1 MLLTCT
7 CQLSSCH
14 RQVIYVG
21 PATTITT
28 TTCMIYD
35 LAGHAEYYNSHAA
48 ILETLI
54 RKSAAIFLILVDLS
68 KAVGN
73 IKKELYYWTSFLEIQ
88 SSKIPSHIVIV
99 GSHVDILS
107 SDPQQLKE
115 KCDLV
120 VEIAQ
125 DTIRTEQFAGF
136 VPLDCRQ
143 LSPDHV
149 QPLMN
154 IVRKSRD
161 TLATPEEDEKMSFSC
176 HLLHSLLT
184 DKVSKTAITLEDLM
198 QLIAGEDL
206 PACLSDPETLATSLE
221 ILADKGLILFHRD
234 SLHLWSSCIVLE
246 QQALLE
252 EVNGKLFAPE
262 TFKKHRKIA
271 SNTGIVP
278 VSLLHGTFP
287 DYDKELLVVLLRVL
301 EFCHEL
307 DPTVLETISTNL
319 STGSA
324 SGERLLFF
332 PALVSAVLPVM
343 LDIAKGFGWAVF
355 CKNPY
360 QILTTRV
367 LQVILLRLAFKFC
380 LPKRSGPEVDF
391 PRTCELRP
399 LARECTVWKN
409 GILWMTRDGM
419 KAVVEVSEQHRR
431 VSLIVSWDESNVME
445 HIKLRSSLIAE
456 ILALLKE
463 ICPHVELDEYV
474 IPSCKVMQLLD
485 RNLAEMNVFSLCDVA
500 WCILRQRDSVPSA
513 ADMERKAPS
522 SSLLCFDP

>member
-1 MLLTCT
+1 
-7 CQLSSCH
+7 
-14 RQVIYVG
+14 
-21 PATTITT
+21 
-28 TTCMIYD
+28 MIHD

-54 RKSAAIFLILVDLS
+54 RKSPALFLILVDLS

-73 IKKELYYWTSFLEIQ
+73 IKKELYYWTTFLEIQ
-88 SSKIPSHIVIV
+88 SSKIPSHIVII

-143 LSPDHV
+143 LSKDHV
-149 QPLMN
+149 QPLMD
-154 IVRKSRD
+154 ILKKGRD
-161 TLATPEEDEKMSFSC
+161 TCTLATPIEDFKMSFSC

-198 QLIAGEDL
+198 QLIAGEDQPAL
-206 PACLSDPETLATSLE
+206 PSDPETLATSLE
-221 ILADKGLILFHRD
+221 ILADKGLILFHLD
-234 SLHLWSSCIVLE
+234 SLRLCSSCIVLKQE
-246 QQALLE
+246 ALLE

-262 TFKKHRKIA
+262 TFKEHCKIA

-319 STGSA
+319 STESA

-332 PALVSAVLPVM
+332 PALISAVLPVM

-355 CKNPY
+355 CKNP
-360 QILTTRV
+360 TR
-367 LQVILLRLAFKFC
+367 
-380 LPKRSGPEVDF
+380 S
-391 PRTCELRP
+391 
-399 LARECTVWKN
+399 
-409 GILWMTRDGM
+409 
-419 KAVVEVSEQHRR
+419 
-431 VSLIVSWDESNVME
+431 
-445 HIKLRSSLIAE
+445 
-456 ILALLKE
+456 
-463 ICPHVELDEYV
+463 
-474 IPSCKVMQLLD
+474 
-485 RNLAEMNVFSLCDVA
+485 
-500 WCILRQRDSVPSA
+500 
-513 ADMERKAPS
+513 
-522 SSLLCFDP
+522 